1 MRLPDERQKQSD
13 IVETR
18 NGHNESATRERKS
31 WKCFKSEM
39 SFNRKIPLFRV
50 LLAAEAGQKDPKRVR
65 REMETV
71 AVPEENR
78 TERPETG
85 HKDHRC

>member
-1 MRLPDERQKQSD
+1 
-13 IVETR
+13 
-18 NGHNESATRERKS
+18 
-31 WKCFKSEM
+31 M